1 MSDPRERRSGF
12 LSDPT
17 GVDGEIDPK
26 DFMYNATTPEAY
38 HRGGSTALRAMRL
51 ALLAAEKG
59 DPRRILDLPS
69 GYGRVMRYMRAAWPG
84 AEIVACDLLQE
95 AVEFCAMKFGA
106 VPVTSTEDPA
116 ELVLPGRFDL
126 IWCGSLLTH
135 LPVSAWG
142 GWMQAFERVTEAGDL
157 LLFSVHGRY
166 VEHIMRNGGT
176 YQLSADGVAQVLAE
190 VDNKGSGY
198 ANYTG
203 QTGYGISL
211 TRAEWVIGE
220 LLKRGV
226 WQLESYSER
235 ALNEH
240 QDIVVARRV

>member
-12 LSDPT
+12 LSDPVL
-17 GVDGEIDPK
+17 VDGEIDPN
-26 DFMYNATTPEAY
+26 DFMYNATSPEAY

-59 DPRRILDLPS
+59 DPQRILDLPS
-69 GYGRVMRYMRAAWPG
+69 GYGRVLRYMRAAWPD
-84 AEIVACDLLQE
+84 AEIVACDLLPE
-95 AVEFCAMKFGA
+95 AVSFCASKFA
-106 VPVTSTEDPA
+106 ATPLLSVEDPG
-116 ELVLPGRFDL
+116 ELSLTGRFDL

-135 LPVSAWG
+135 LPVTAWA
-142 GWMQAFERVTEAGDL
+142 GWMEVFEKATGSGDL

-166 VEHIMRNGGT
+166 VEHIMRNGGS
-176 YQLSADGVAQVLAE
+176 YQLSPDSVAQVLAE
-190 VDNKGSGY
+190 LDETGTGY
-198 ANYTG
+198 ANYSG

-211 TRAEWVIGE
+211 TRAEWVVRE
-220 LLKRGV
+220 LLKREV
-226 WQLESYSER
+226 WILESYSER